1 MSYDMGTLL
10 DKQMKGGN
18 LRKGEPQNEELR
30 RERTDSAHET

>member
-18 LRKGEPQNEELR
+18 LRKGEPQNEELG